1 MHLDF
6 NSLKI
11 LKVND
16 DECTITLNFEFGMKW
31 TEPRLKISSSD
42 TDDMPKRIPF
52 PQSFVE
58 KLWQPKPV
66 IVGLQNIKIHN
77 HDTVYLVN
85 KTILYCV
92 SEMEVTVYCKMNFN
106 KYPLDSHT
114 CNLWIISK
122 DPADIFKYTLDI
134 LDYRTD
140 NQVRLLEYDFKV
152 YGHAV
157 KISDGE
163 GLKERYRAG
172 FDISMDRKIQKYI
185 VNHYVPS
192 GLLVMISW
200 VRLLIYSSIRIFILP
215 ISFTQH

>member
-16 DECTITLNFEFGMKW
+16 NDCTITLNFEFGMKW

-42 TDDMPKRIPF
+42 TELPKRIPF

-58 KLWQPKPV
+58 KLWQPKTV
-66 IVGLQNIKIHN
+66 IVGLQNIKKYYE
-77 HDTVYLVN
+77 TVFLVN
-85 KTILYCV
+85 NTILYCV
-92 SEMEVTVYCKMNFN
+92 SEMEVTVYCKMNFH

-114 CNLWIISK
+114 CGLWIISK

-134 LDYRTD
+134 LDYHTV

-152 YGHAV
+152 YGDAV

-163 GLKERYRAG
+163 GLKERYKVG
-172 FDISMDRKIQKYI
+172 FEISMDRKIQKYI

-200 VRLLIYSSIRIFILP
+200 VRLL
-215 ISFTQH
+215 

>member
-16 DECTITLNFEFGMKW
+16 NDCTITLNFEFGMKW

-42 TDDMPKRIPF
+42 TELPKRIPF

-58 KLWQPKPV
+58 KLWQPKTV
-66 IVGLQNIKIHN
+66 IVGLQNIKKYYE
-77 HDTVYLVN
+77 TVFLVN
-85 KTILYCV
+85 NTILYCV
-92 SEMEVTVYCKMNFN
+92 SEMEVTVYCKMNFH

-114 CNLWIISK
+114 CGLWIISK

-134 LDYRTD
+134 LDYHTV

-152 YGHAV
+152 YGDAV

-163 GLKERYRAG
+163 GLKERYKVG
-172 FDISMDRKIQKYI
+172 FEISMDRKIQKYI

-200 VRLLIYSSIRIFILP
+200 VRY
-215 ISFTQH
+215 

>member
-16 DECTITLNFEFGMKW
+16 NECTITLNFEFGMKW

-42 TDDMPKRIPF
+42 DEMPKRIPF

-58 KLWQPKPV
+58 KLWQPKTV
-66 IVGLQNIKIHN
+66 IVGLQNIKKYYE
-77 HDTVYLVN
+77 TVFLVN
-85 KTILYCV
+85 NTILYCV
-92 SEMEVTVYCKMNFN
+92 SEMEVTVYCKMNFH

-114 CNLWIISK
+114 CGLWIISK

-134 LDYRTD
+134 LDYHTV

-152 YGHAV
+152 YGDAL

-163 GLKERYRAG
+163 GLKERYKVG
-172 FDISMDRKIQKYI
+172 FVISMDRKIQKYI

-200 VRLLIYSSIRIFILP
+200 VRLL
-215 ISFTQH
+215 

>member
-6 NSLKI
+6 NFLKI

-16 DECTITLNFEFGMKW
+16 NECTITLNFEFGMKW

-42 TDDMPKRIPF
+42 TEMPKRIPF

-58 KLWQPKPV
+58 KLWQPKTV
-66 IVGLQNIKIHN
+66 IVGLQNIKKYHE
-77 HDTVYLVN
+77 TVYLVVN
-85 KTILYCV
+85 NTILYYV
-92 SEMEVTVYCKMNFN
+92 SEMEVTVYCKMNFH

-114 CNLWIISK
+114 CGLWITSK

-134 LDYRTD
+134 LDYHTD

-152 YGHAV
+152 YGDAV

-163 GLKERYRAG
+163 GLKERYKVG
-172 FDISMDRKIQKYI
+172 FEISMDRKIQKYI

-200 VRLLIYSSIRIFILP
+200 VRY
-215 ISFTQH
+215 H

>member
-16 DECTITLNFEFGMKW
+16 NDCTITLNFEFGMKW

-42 TDDMPKRIPF
+42 TELPKRIPF

-58 KLWQPKPV
+58 KLWQPKTV
-66 IVGLQNIKIHN
+66 IVGLQNIKKYYE
-77 HDTVYLVN
+77 TVFLVN
-85 KTILYCV
+85 NTILYCV
-92 SEMEVTVYCKMNFN
+92 SEMEVTVYCKMNFH

-114 CNLWIISK
+114 CGLWIISK

-134 LDYRTD
+134 LDYHTV

-152 YGHAV
+152 YGDAV

-163 GLKERYRAG
+163 GLKERYKVG
-172 FDISMDRKIQKYI
+172 FEISMDRKIQKYI

-200 VRLLIYSSIRIFILP
+200 VRYRI
-215 ISFTQH
+215 